1 MARLIIKD
9 FGPIKDIDIELSR
22 FTFFI
27 GLQGCGKSTVAKVVS
42 YCEWI
47 EKEYSTTFSMDNF
60 NSKEMFIERLMK
72 FHKLNG
78 YNKEN
83 TKIYYKSQYI
93 LIDYSSSYY
102 KIELLN
108 KFEYKRSKILYIPA
122 ERNIA
127 IMPEIEKMS
136 LEETSLRS
144 FLFDWYDARKK
155 YSKKQALEIL
165 NLGVRYFAEDRSD
178 GRKNKLIHQNGNTFE
193 IMLSDASSG
202 LQSLVPLEVVIQYY
216 SQDYFKE
223 KENDV
228 SFIYEEKR
236 QKTYMAIMK
245 ELLLE
250 NDELSSEESIQ
261 KFTLWLQKLIAN
273 GEGSIEDDKIGKA
286 MANLLFT
293 HNTSFIIEEPEQ
305 NLYPSTQRDLLYFIF
320 SCCNDNEKKHTCLI
334 TTHSPYLLNSI
345 TILAKAFQ
353 VKNNDNK
360 ELQDRLNEIIPLQS
374 CVDISEID
382 IYEFSNGGAKKLSKI
397 YGLPTDDNLLNN
409 LLEKTNVD
417 FADLLELEDL
427 CNE

>member
-1 MARLIIKD
+1 MARLIIKN

-47 EKEYSTTFSMDNF
+47 EKEYSTTFSLDSF
-60 NSKEMFIERLMK
+60 KSKEMFIERLMR

-78 YNKEN
+78 YNQAD

-93 LIDYSSSYY
+93 LIDYSSTNY
-102 KIELLN
+102 KIELLK

-122 ERNIA
+122 ERNLA

-136 LEETSLRS
+136 LEDISLRS

-202 LQSLVPLEVVIQYY
+202 LQSLVPLEVVVQYY
-216 SQDYFKE
+216 SHDFFEE

-250 NDELSSEESIQ
+250 NEELSSEESIQ

-273 GEGSIEDDKIGKA
+273 SEETTEYDKIGNA

-305 NLYPSTQRDLLYFIF
+305 NLYPSTQKDLLYFIF
-320 SCCNDNEKKHTCLI
+320 SCCNEKRHKCLI
-334 TTHSPYLLNSI
+334 TTHSPYLLNSV
-345 TILAKAFQ
+345 TILAKASQ
-353 VKNNDNK
+353 VKNIANK
-360 ELQDRLNEIIPLQS
+360 ELLDRLNEIIPLQS
-374 CVDISEID
+374 CVDISEIE
-382 IYEFSNGGAKKLSKI
+382 IYEFSDGNAKKLEKE
-397 YGLPTDDNLLNN
+397 YELPSDSNLLNDMLSVSN
-409 LLEKTNVD
+409 
-417 FADLLELEDL
+417 DLFGSLIELEEL
-427 CNE
+427 CRR